1 MPPQHP
7 RRQRMELTFVHQ
19 YSGESPKRRRLAK
32 ACETCRARKKRCIH
46 FAATENNNDITED
59 PDGVNVEEP
68 TLAEPKGTNS
78 GAQATNHRRFVSD
91 LTPQSSLLERA
102 NPVGDIGVWVDKRE
116 YDALVRRKDTAPRT
130 NGDSTH
136 IISQGVHAGQ
146 RPHSAVLGPLIDVY
160 FTKFHPILPLLDE
173 NEFRDKQTSG
183 RLPEALAHAVC
194 LVAAKDP
201 AAEPHLRYGSAPST
215 LAPREFCGRLNSSVL
230 DALRTPGR
238 YDKTTLIQ
246 ILALT
251 SLHMEGADG
260 PEEASMLLTQ
270 ACHHATTLGIHLGQH
285 ANAPQGQDSM
295 NKRLFWCL
303 YALDRLNSVMNGR
316 PIIMNDVDIAI
327 TPFEPQESGFPAFD
341 AWLRITNLL
350 NKTISFYRP
359 HNPVDFT
366 GWEDPYPGL
375 EEIFDE
381 TRAWNL
387 PQSVLSTI
395 HLFYLATA
403 MLSHR
408 SRSFKQIPRGTH
420 SSIRQRLCA
429 IEVIRLL
436 ESEHCRALH
445 GFPFIPYALSLA
457 LSVSYQHLRQSQL
470 HHQQEDARSDFRRCT
485 KLLHSLRRT
494 WSSAD
499 TMTALAMKVLEGL
512 EKAPSLESFRI
523 PRGGGASR
531 EADKPCAPDISGARS
546 GLELPSDIVT
556 GNATNP
562 VQQPALRAE
571 TNGDATLP
579 TGMSGNADLF
589 EGMDDVFGTYLDP
602 NYPVNLDDM
611 SFIDDLPRFDW
622 NQLSHAGMHG
632 YFSAKEPPPDSRNEH
647 AAHRSAGT
655 RTEPAPVLATPLQ
668 NMPQEVGA
676 AARGYPYKQA
686 PSTGLQTAAEH
697 RRSQN

>member
-1 MPPQHP
+1 
-7 RRQRMELTFVHQ
+7 MELTFVHQ
-19 YSGESPKRRRLAK
+19 YCGESPKRRRLAK

-46 FAATENNNDITED
+46 FAVAEKNDEITED
-59 PDGVNVEEP
+59 SSAVHVEEP
-68 TLAEPKGTNS
+68 APTDSHKTNS
-78 GAQATNHRRFVSD
+78 SAQATNHRRFVSD
-91 LTPQSSLLERA
+91 MTPQSSLLERA

-116 YDALVRRKDTAPRT
+116 YDALVRRKDSTSRT
-130 NGDSTH
+130 KGDSTYT
-136 IISQGVHAGQ
+136 ISQGMYAGQ

-173 NEFRDKQTSG
+173 NEFREKQASG

-201 AAEPHLRYGSAPST
+201 EAEPHLRYGSTPST

-230 DALRTPGR
+230 DALKTPVR
-238 YDKTTLIQ
+238 YDKITLIQ

-285 ANAPQGQDSM
+285 ANAPQGQDPI

-350 NKTISFYRP
+350 NKIISFYRP
-359 HNPVDFT
+359 HNPADIT

-381 TRAWNL
+381 TRAWDL

-512 EKAPSLESFRI
+512 YKAPSLESFRI
-523 PRGGGASR
+523 PRGGGAGR

-546 GLELPSDIVT
+546 GLELPSDIA
-556 GNATNP
+556 NATNS
-562 VQQPALRAE
+562 VQQPALTSG
-571 TNGDATLP
+571 TNGNATLP
-579 TGMSGNADLF
+579 TGVPGNADLF
-589 EGMDDVFGTYLDP
+589 DGMDDVFGTYLDP

-611 SFIDDLPRFDW
+611 SFIEDLPPFDW

-632 YFSAKEPPPDSRNEH
+632 YFPAKEPTPELMNEH
-647 AAHRSAGT
+647 AAHRRAGT
-655 RTEPAPVLATPLQ
+655 RSEPAPGLATPVQ
-668 NMPQEVGA
+668 SMPEEVGA
-676 AARGYPYKQA
+676 AARTYPYKHA
-686 PSTGLQTAAEH
+686 PSTALQAAAEH